1 MRNLTEFSPG
11 LCERSFPSPSLLQSA
26 ECAPTRRVDA
36 QGRLTIECADEKFSF
51 PMSAQERPE
60 EPNESPQPAA
70 ENVPTSQPKV
80 SKING
85 TFGNVYEDEERARA
99 YATLQFPGTYYL
111 AFRDLPALIR
121 RFNHGSRA
129 LDFGCGTGRSTR
141 FLRNLGLSVVGAD
154 ISQAML
160 DQARALDTSG
170 EYHLV
175 RDTIAGEFAPGSFD
189 VILAA
194 FTFDNMPTEAKA
206 DALSALRILLA
217 SDGGLLLVVSSPAIY
232 INEWASFSTRDFPE
246 NRYAADGDR
255 VRIIMLDVPDH
266 RPIEDVLCTDAHY
279 RRLFESAGLRVL
291 DIQSPLATGKEAT
304 RWVSETRTAA
314 WTIYVL
320 ASSSHRE
327 ATSIA

>member
-1 MRNLTEFSPG
+1 MNR
-11 LCERSFPSPSLLQSA
+11 
-26 ECAPTRRVDA
+26 
-36 QGRLTIECADEKFSF
+36 
-51 PMSAQERPE
+51 
-60 EPNESPQPAA
+60 
-70 ENVPTSQPKV
+70 
-80 SKING
+80 

-141 FLRNLGLSVVGAD
+141 FLRNLGLNVVGAD

-206 DALSALRILLA
+206 DALSAPRTLLA
-217 SDGGLLLVVSSPAIY
+217 SDGCLLLVVSSPAIY

-246 NRYAADGDR
+246 NRHARNGDR
-255 VRIIMLDVPDH
+255 VRIIMLDVPDQ
-266 RPIEDVLCTDAHY
+266 RPVEDVLCTDAHY

-291 DIQSPLATGKEAT
+291 DVQTSLATGKET
-304 RWVSETRTAA
+304 KRWVSETRTAA
-314 WTIYVL
+314 WAIYVL
-320 ASSSHRE
+320 GPVALK
-327 ATSIA
+327 I